1 MNKKLWNV
9 FYLDKEKD
17 IKVNLYKNKDDE
29 LNYVIETPN
38 HKNGNL
44 ITNFAR
50 VCDLS
55 LSKGENGA
63 EVIKG
68 TILASLNGD
77 NREVYILRLNGTKVA
92 NIYADGVIDIRAKVP
107 AISKVLMSQTKRYDY
122 PIEKT
127 LVKTYI
133 LKKYK
138 FRTDLH
144 THMNAN
150 LPTDAL
156 IALGLK
162 YQMRYSYYF
171 IRKLGL
177 KITDA
182 QREKLEYYK
191 AIIYNRY
198 KDCGLQGKAF
208 ERKVMDETYIN
219 FADLIF
225 NNLENAN
232 ENIIKIRNS
241 LTLVKEGQC
250 VFTNL
255 EKLYVYRYVFCKGRE
270 SEIKVKYGKRDV
282 SKIPSKGVR
291 NYLYQMLEDVKP
303 GSKYRKNTILQ
314 DKLLWI
320 AREYKKQGIEL
331 AEISTTDLAKKGD
344 AGINY
349 LKQIHD
355 IMPKIE
361 KETGVSLRFL
371 VAIRRIW
378 FTPKQIMEAFD
389 VAKVMSLSPY
399 VVGTD
404 IIGEEVN
411 SIREFKDLI
420 AEMVEFATEKDKDF
434 TIQIHA
440 GENDSF
446 SNNVYDSIKCV
457 KEALI
462 AKAIREGKSVDKL
475 VYPKVRI
482 GHGLYSNNDNEV
494 DKRRLLDIMKES
506 GAIIE
511 FQLSSNVRL
520 NNLTDLENH
529 PIKQYLDYGVNC
541 VQGTDGCGMYGT
553 DTFEEQLALKNLL
566 NVSDEQFEKMRKV
579 EDKVIAG
586 RKEYFKRQ
594 TKAFKEMIKG
604 ETLENVILKLEEKAF
619 EERKLKKTKIYL
631 KNTNNSEKV
640 FNNIIP
646 LLPTDKFPVVIAGGS
661 FNTDGRTTQISEAAS
676 NALEELVRRL
686 DEKKV
691 YFVVGSKMQ
700 GYEKEVLEISRR
712 LNKKFDVFAIV
723 PNMISDEDIKNLKSE
738 QLSGIRISP
747 ETEDPTIYKSFN
759 YEIFER
765 RNSAVIAFDG
775 NTPVTNLIQEAKN
788 GKGKSKIFI
797 NLDNKN
803 LKAKAESLSG
813 YVTPFKETFVNDL
826 LEEYPELEDVD
837 EE

>member
-17 IKVNLYKNKDDE
+17 IKVNLYKNKEDE
-29 LNYVIETPN
+29 LDYIIETPN

-55 LSKGENGA
+55 VSKGDNGIG
-63 EVIKG
+63 VIKG
-68 TILASLNGD
+68 TILASLNGE
-77 NREVYILRLNGTKVA
+77 NREVYILRLNGLKVA
-92 NIYADGVIDIRAKVP
+92 NIYADGFIDIRAKVP
-107 AISKVLMSQTKRYDY
+107 AISKVLMAQTKNYEY
-122 PIEKT
+122 PIDKT
-127 LVKTYI
+127 LVKMYI
-133 LKKYK
+133 EKKYK

-171 IRKLGL
+171 IQKLGL

-191 AIIYNRY
+191 AIVYDKY

-208 ERKVMDETYIN
+208 ERKIMDETYIN

-225 NNLENAN
+225 NNLENAFD
-232 ENIIKIRNS
+232 NIVKVRNS
-241 LTLVKEGQC
+241 LTLVKDGQC

-255 EKLYVYRYVFCKGRE
+255 EKLYVYRYTFCKGKI
-270 SEIKVKYGKRDV
+270 SENKIKFGKRDV
-282 SKIPSKGVR
+282 SKVPSKGVR
-291 NYLYQMLEDVKP
+291 NYLYQMLDDAKS
-303 GSKYRKNTILQ
+303 GSPYRKNTILQ

-320 AREYKKQGIEL
+320 AREYKKQGIQL
-331 AEISTTDLAKKGD
+331 AELSTTDLAKKGD
-344 AGINY
+344 AGITY
-349 LKQIHD
+349 LKQIHE
-355 IMPKIE
+355 IMPTIE
-361 KETGVSLRFL
+361 KETGVALRFL

-411 SIREFKDLI
+411 SIKEFKDLI
-420 AEMVEFATEKDKDF
+420 AEMVEFAIEKDKDF

-446 SNNVYDSIKCV
+446 SNNVYDSINCI

-462 AKAIREGKSVDKL
+462 AKAIREGKRTDKL
-475 VYPKVRI
+475 VYPKIRI
-482 GHGLYSNNDNEV
+482 GHGVYSNNDN
-494 DKRRLLDIMKES
+494 DIDRKKLLEIMKES
-506 GAIIE
+506 QAIIE

-520 NNLTDLENH
+520 NNLTDINNH
-529 PIKQYLDYGVNC
+529 PINEYLNYGINC

-566 NVSDEQFEKMRKV
+566 NVTDEHFQSMRAV
-579 EDKVIAG
+579 EDKVIQG

-594 TKAFKEMIKG
+594 TKAFKQMIQG
-604 ETLENVILKLEEKAF
+604 DTLENVILKLEEKAF
-619 EERKLKKTKIYL
+619 EERKLKKTQIYL
-631 KNTNNSEKV
+631 KNTNSSEKV

-661 FNTDGRTTQISEAAS
+661 FNTDGRRTQIREAAES
-676 NALEELVRRL
+676 ALEELVRRL

-700 GYEKEVLEISRR
+700 GYEKQVLEISKR

-723 PNMISDEDIKNLKSE
+723 PNMISDEDIKSLKSE
-738 QLSGIRISP
+738 NLSGIRISP

-788 GKGKSKIFI
+788 GKGKSKIFV

-813 YVTPFKETFVNDL
+813 YVVPFTKSIADDL

-837 EE
+837 

>member
-17 IKVNLYKNKDDE
+17 IKVNLYMNRKDE
-29 LNYVIETPN
+29 LDYVIETPN

-55 LSKGENGA
+55 VSEDDKGVG
-63 EVIKG
+63 VIKG
-68 TILASLNGD
+68 TILASLNGE
-77 NREVYILRLNGTKVA
+77 NREVYDFRINGVKIG
-92 NIYADGVIDIRAKVP
+92 NLYADGELDIRAKVP
-107 AISKVLMSQTKRYDY
+107 AISKVLMSQTKNYEY

-133 LKKYK
+133 YKKDK

-150 LPTDAL
+150 LPADAL

-162 YQMRYSYYF
+162 FQMRYPYYF
-171 IRKLGL
+171 IQKLGL
-177 KITDA
+177 KITDS

-191 AIIYNRY
+191 AIIYDKF

-208 ERKVMDETYIN
+208 ERKIMDNTYIN

-232 ENIIKIRNS
+232 ENIVKIRNS

-270 SEIKVKYGKRDV
+270 SEIKIKFGKRTVD
-282 SKIPSKGVR
+282 KIPSKGVR
-291 NYLYQMLEDVKP
+291 RYLYKMLEDIQP
-303 GSKYRKNTILQ
+303 GSIYRKNTILQ

-320 AREYKKQGIEL
+320 AREYQKQGIEL
-331 AEISTTDLAKKGD
+331 AEISTTDLAKKGE

-349 LKQIHD
+349 LKQIHEV
-355 IMPKIE
+355 MPKIE
-361 KETGVSLRFL
+361 KETGVALRFL

-378 FTPKQIMEAFD
+378 HTPRQIMESFD

-411 SIREFKDLI
+411 SITEFKDLI
-420 AEMVEFATEKDKDF
+420 AEMVDFATEKDKDF

-457 KEALI
+457 RDAVV
-462 AKAIREGKSVDKL
+462 AKAIREGKSTKHL
-475 VYPKVRI
+475 VYPKIRI
-482 GHGLYSNNDNEV
+482 GHGLYSNDDNEIS
-494 DKRRLLDIMKES
+494 KRKLLEIMKES

-520 NNLTDLENH
+520 NNLTDLANH

-541 VQGTDGCGMYGT
+541 VQGTDGWGMYGT

-566 NVSDEQFEKMRKV
+566 NVSEDDFEKMRKV

-586 RKEYFKRQ
+586 RKAYFARQ
-594 TKAFKEMIKG
+594 TKAFKKMIHG
-604 ETLENVILKLEEKAF
+604 DTLENVILKLEEKAF
-619 EERKLKKTKIYL
+619 EERKQRKTQIYL
-631 KNTNNSEKV
+631 KNNNNSEKV
-640 FNNIIP
+640 FKNIVP

-661 FNTDGRTTQISEAAS
+661 FNTDGRTTKINETAS
-676 NALEELVRRL
+676 SALEELVRKI
-686 DEKKV
+686 DTNKV

-700 GYEKEVLEISRR
+700 GYEKELIEISKR
-712 LNKKFDVFAIV
+712 LNKKIDVFAIV
-723 PNMISDEDIKNLKSE
+723 PNMISDEDIKSLESE
-738 QLSGIRISP
+738 ELSGIRISP

-765 RNSAVIAFDG
+765 RNSAVVAFDG
-775 NTPVTNLIQEAKN
+775 NSPVTNLIQEAKN
-788 GKGKSKIFI
+788 GKGKSKIFV

-813 YVTPFKETFVNDL
+813 YVIPFTGSFVDEL
-826 LEEYPELEDVD
+826 LEEYPELEDVN
-837 EE
+837 EQ